1 MNIRQLRKPTPPSQQ
16 MELDENRVTLKQ
28 LEDISRNTIDISSQL
43 NSVKVNAFENGRTA
57 RRLG

>member
-1 MNIRQLRKPTPPSQQ
+1 